1 MLTTLQKRK
10 KKEYRISRRAAFQR
24 PEPGFSLYEG
34 RTRGKR
40 MKYTFSDE
48 EDYVTDN
55 SGARRSARHSSRDTP
70 VDPAAPTVTASG
82 RHVRSRFGKSYGD
95 PMRDTD
101 GSSARG
107 EFEDSDAIDADQAPR
122 ADGRPRRSGR
132 VARPADDGYGSFDEL
147 DDEVDKPPS
156 GEEWSGDDNDIE
168 GRYDDEDEEDDAMS
182 DDGDR
187 DSLLNE
193 PKSLIVNLRY
203 KTGALNL
210 DDANHNQAADHG
222 GDTDMAEA
230 NDTASLPNYTTPTNG
245 EAGPIAGAPAE
256 VPSSTHH
263 EPPANGSGTQP
274 ADTMQNGQKPPGMAP
289 PAAFDAHKQ
298 GQHSTHEHPQ
308 QFAQLPGYLA
318 TPING

>member
-1 MLTTLQKRK
+1 
-10 KKEYRISRRAAFQR
+10 
-24 PEPGFSLYEG
+24 
-34 RTRGKR
+34 

-95 PMRDTD
+95 AVRDTD

-107 EFEDSDAIDADQAPR
+107 DLEDSDVFEADLAPR

-132 VARPADDGYGSFDEL
+132 ASRPADDGYGSFDEL

-168 GRYDDEDEEDDAMS
+168 GRYDDEDDEDDAMS
-182 DDGDR
+182 DDGDK

-193 PKSLIVNLRY
+193 PKSLVVNLRY

-210 DDANHNQAADHG
+210 DDATHHQAANHG
-222 GDTDMAEA
+222 TDTEMAE
-230 NDTASLPNYTTPTNG
+230 TTSLPQHTAPTNG
-245 EAGPIAGAPAE
+245 EAKPMPGAT
-256 VPSSTHH
+256 VNITSSMYHESATNDGGTHS
-263 EPPANGSGTQP
+263 AMI
-274 ADTMQNGQKPPGMAP
+274 MQDGQQSPKVAP
-289 PAAFDAHKQ
+289 LAAYDGHKQ
-298 GQHSTHEHPQ
+298 EQYSTHEHPP
-308 QFAQLPGYLA
+308 QFTQLPGYLA
-318 TPING
+318 PPING

>member
-1 MLTTLQKRK
+1 
-10 KKEYRISRRAAFQR
+10 
-24 PEPGFSLYEG
+24 
-34 RTRGKR
+34 

-70 VDPAAPTVTASG
+70 VDPAAPTITASG
-82 RHVRSRFGKSYGD
+82 RHVRSRFGQSYGD
-95 PMRDTD
+95 AILDTD

-107 EFEDSDAIDADQAPR
+107 DLEDSDVIEADQAPR

-132 VARPADDGYGSFDEL
+132 AHRPADDGYGSFDEL

-182 DDGDR
+182 DDEDK

-210 DDANHNQAADHG
+210 DDANHNQVASHG
-222 GDTDMAEA
+222 PDIDMAEGGG
-230 NDTASLPNYTTPTNG
+230 TTSLPNYTALTKG
-245 EAGPIAGAPAE
+245 EAGPMPGANADI
-256 VPSSTHH
+256 SSSMHH
-263 EPPANGSGTQP
+263 GSSANDSGTHS
-274 ADTMQNGQKPPGMAP
+274 AVTMHGGQNSPTMAP
-289 PAAFDAHKQ
+289 PAAYDAHKQ
-298 GQHSTHEHPQ
+298 EQYSTHEQAPHFP
-308 QFAQLPGYLA
+308 QLPGYLA
-318 TPING
+318 PPING